1 MPGAH
6 GTNPGD
12 VPIQGDHHVNKRKR
26 DADDGRSD
34 RIPQPPPPQSGM
46 CASMSSGS
54 GIANTAQAMGAL
66 STTSPDQVT
75 PSYPFSREI
84 ATPFQRS
91 SLF

>member
-46 CASMSSGS
+46 CASMSSGVAS
-54 GIANTAQAMGAL
+54 LTRRRQWGHYQLSHPIESHQA
-66 STTSPDQVT
+66 T
-75 PSYPFSREI
+75 PSPGR
-84 ATPFQRS
+84 
-91 SLF
+91 